1 MDNNL
6 NETEIS
12 VSQNSIVQ
20 VDISNDSSV
29 DVGVSAERSVIRG
42 VDGFSPIAKVTQET
56 DGARITITDVNG
68 TTTAIARNGERG
80 IQGIQGPAGPQ
91 GPKGDTGATGSQ
103 GPKGDTGDTGPQGP
117 QGPQGDT
124 GATGPQGPQ
133 GPKGD
138 TGEDGFSPIATVS
151 QSGGVTT
158 ISVTDK
164 NGTTSESITIPT
176 KTSDLVNDGSDNTA
190 EYLETDET
198 AYKTA
203 SIPYGECDSTS
214 TSTVFTATVQGI
226 TDLRDGVCMLL
237 KNGVVTSATNFTIN
251 INGLGA
257 KPAYSNMA
265 NATRETTAFNINY
278 TILFVYDSDRVEGG
292 CWVYYRGYYSDAN
305 SIGYQLRTNSTSLT
319 TTDRTRYY
327 RILFTSAD
335 DTHWVPANT
344 QYDNSATSS
353 KTINQRKINPFG
365 RIVYLGNSTSYL
377 ADTTVSATAIW
388 DQYAF
393 NLGYSFSKG
402 SALTMT
408 YPKPVYVKCAPQTDG
423 SAIIDSTTPYV
434 QDLPSTDD
442 GKIYIY
448 LGVAYSATS
457 VEMVINHPIYY
468 YKDGQIRLWTNP
480 ASSGGS
486 SPTVVQTTGQST
498 ADVMSQKA
506 VTDELGNKVNSSSL
520 ATVATSGSYNDLSDK
535 PTIMTGLVE
544 MSYGEANA
552 WAKFLSAYQ
561 AKQIVYCRAS
571 SNSNPASGSQT
582 RKAFMA
588 YVNDANNPT
597 QVEFQY
603 YRSVS
608 SHSDSQQG
616 DQVFVYLL
624 TSANGGT
631 WSVTTREAFTKVVA
645 GTNMTSSYSNG
656 TITLNATQPTVP
668 TATSSLTNDGDG
680 TSPFV
685 TQNSLSVT
693 ASNITSDISVTSSGA
708 IIQTLTLPAG
718 KWRVF
723 AQYRVV
729 SAMPSNSANTM
740 TIGFKAG
747 NTMSANNLLS
757 QIVNTASDSG
767 GNGRYLAHYASGEI
781 TSTGSYV
788 VSSFATRSDSGTTSM
803 TIGTSS
809 NPMLFALRVG

>member
-6 NETEIS
+6 NETEIN

-68 TTTAIARNGERG
+68 TTTAITRNGEQG

-91 GPKGDTGATGSQ
+91 GPKGDTGATGPQGPKGDTGDTGPQGPKGDTGLTGPQGPKGDTGATGPQGPKGDTGATGPQGPQGETGLTGPQ

-117 QGPQGDT
+117 QGET

-133 GPKGD
+133 GE
-138 TGEDGFSPIATVS
+138 TGEAGFSPSASVT

-158 ISVTDK
+158 ISITDK
-164 NGTTSESITIPT
+164 NGTTTESITVPT
-176 KTSDLVNDGSDNTA
+176 KTSELTNDSN
-190 EYLETDET
+190 
-198 AYKTA
+198 
-203 SIPYGECDSTS
+203 
-214 TSTVFTATVQGI
+214 FI
-226 TDLRDGVCMLL
+226 TGM
-237 KNGVVTSATNFTIN
+237 
-251 INGLGA
+251 
-257 KPAYSNMA
+257 
-265 NATRETTAFNINY
+265 
-278 TILFVYDSDRVEGG
+278 
-292 CWVYYRGYYSDAN
+292 
-305 SIGYQLRTNSTSLT
+305 
-319 TTDRTRYY
+319 
-327 RILFTSAD
+327 
-335 DTHWVPANT
+335 
-344 QYDNSATSS
+344 
-353 KTINQRKINPFG
+353 
-365 RIVYLGNSTSYL
+365 
-377 ADTTVSATAIW
+377 
-388 DQYAF
+388 
-393 NLGYSFSKG
+393 
-402 SALTMT
+402 
-408 YPKPVYVKCAPQTDG
+408 
-423 SAIIDSTTPYV
+423 
-434 QDLPSTDD
+434 
-442 GKIYIY
+442 
-448 LGVAYSATS
+448 
-457 VEMVINHPIYY
+457 
-468 YKDGQIRLWTNP
+468 
-480 ASSGGS
+480 
-486 SPTVVQTTGQST
+486 
-498 ADVMSQKA
+498 
-506 VTDELGNKVNSSSL
+506 
-520 ATVATSGSYNDLSDK
+520 
-535 PTIMTGLVE
+535 VE

-588 YVNDANNPT
+588 YVNNADNPS

-608 SHSDSQQG
+608 SHSASQQG
-616 DQVFVYLL
+616 DQVFIYML

-631 WSVTTREAFTKVVA
+631 WSVTTRNAFTKVVA
-645 GTNMTSSYSNG
+645 GTNMTSSYSSG

-668 TATSSLTNDGDG
+668 TQTSDLTNDGDG

-685 TQNSLSVT
+685 TQKSLSVS

-788 VSSFATRSDSGTTSM
+788 ISSFATRSDSGTTSM